1 MGVNSKPIEYSED
14 LGKWSSSRLSS
25 KSKTIIEMAEKK
37 VPHLDSENKV
47 KVVKVIE
54 SLKRAIIDDDD
65 ELVDK
70 YDEELTDLLFE
81 IC

>member
-1 MGVNSKPIEYSED
+1 
-14 LGKWSSSRLSS
+14 
-25 KSKTIIEMAEKK
+25 MAEKK